1 MAMEVIRV
9 YDIDD
14 LEDLREA
21 LIDADQTAASM
32 GYHPS
37 IVFPNMRRVA
47 LVSETLSD
55 GSKVLNLIFSD
66 SSMP

>member
-1 MAMEVIRV
+1 MTTEVIRV
-9 YDIDD
+9 WNIDD
-14 LEDLREA
+14 LEDLMKA
-21 LIDADQTAASM
+21 LINAEQTAASM

-55 GSKVLNLIFSD
+55 GSKVLNLIFSE

>member
-1 MAMEVIRV
+1 MQQEVIKTWNF
-9 YDIDD
+9 DD

-21 LIDADQTAASM
+21 LIDAEQTAASM
-32 GYHPS
+32 GYYISTVH
-37 IVFPNMRRVA
+37 PNMCRVA

-55 GSKVLNLIFSD
+55 GSKVLNLIFSE